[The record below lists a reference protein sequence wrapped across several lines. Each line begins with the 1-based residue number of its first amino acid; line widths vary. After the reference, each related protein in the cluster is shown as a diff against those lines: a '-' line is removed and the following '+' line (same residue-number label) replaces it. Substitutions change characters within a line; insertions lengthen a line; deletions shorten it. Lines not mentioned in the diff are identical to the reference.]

1 MAAVPAPAVN
11 EHAGPPSLL
20 SREQAALLDQLTG
33 GLDGAG
39 LWWLSGY
46 AAGLAR
52 SQVLPLARPTAL
64 AVADLQTAGQLTVVY
79 GSQTG
84 NARRIAE
91 KLAQQVEAAGLPVR
105 LLRADAYP
113 TRELKNERHLAIVIS
128 TQGDGD
134 PPD

>member
-1 MAAVPAPAVN
+1 MAAAPALT
-11 EHAGPPSLL
+11 APPALL
-20 SREQAALLDQLTG
+20 SQEQAVLLDQLTG

-52 SQVLPLARPTAL
+52 SQTLPSARPAAL
-64 AVADLQTAGQLTVVY
+64 AVADLQPAGQLTIVY

-84 NARRIAE
+84 NAKRLAE
-91 KLAQQVEAAGLPVR
+91 TLAQQVEAAGLRAR

-113 TRELKNERHLAIVIS
+113 TRE
-128 TQGDGD
+128 
-134 PPD
+134 

>member
-1 MAAVPAPAVN
+1 MSAAPAPAPNGSAV
-11 EHAGPPSLL
+11 PPSLL
-20 SREQAALLDQLTG
+20 SQAQAVLLEQLTG

-52 SQVLPLARPTAL
+52 SHALPSARPSAL
-64 AVADLQTAGQLTVVY
+64 AVAETQTASQLTIVY

-84 NARRIAE
+84 NAKRLAE
-91 KLAQQVEAAGLPVR
+91 SLAQHVEAAGLGVR
-105 LLRADAYP
+105 LLRADAYQ

-128 TQGDGD
+128 T
-134 PPD
+134 